1 MSLPVAEL
9 PGRLES
15 SLARH
20 IGARRA
26 DIESLCAE
34 ARERSFRA
42 VCVTSSCVELARA
55 LLEDSAV
62 QVVALVGFPHGA
74 IDSDA
79 KRFETEVVVDQGAHE
94 VDFVL
99 NLGML
104 KDGDHK
110 AVLREMRDIVEAADE
125 RPVSAVLESHLLT
138 HDEKIRGCELAL
150 DSGVKQVCA
159 SLQFNPVEPMLGE
172 VALLHKSLGGELAV
186 KTFADIRTVRQAM
199 VLLDAGAARIGM
211 MAGVTLA

>member
-1 MSLPVAEL
+1 MSPSPAEL
-9 PGRLES
+9 PGRIES
-15 SLARH
+15 GLSRY
-20 IGARRA
+20 IGVKRA
-26 DIESLCAE
+26 DIEALCAG
-34 ARERSFRA
+34 ARERSYRA

-55 LLEDSAV
+55 LLEDSSV

-125 RPVSAVLESHLLT
+125 RPVTAVLESHLLT
-138 HDEKIRGCELAL
+138 HDEKIRACELAL
-150 DSGVKQVCA
+150 DSGVKHVSA
-159 SLQFNPVEPMLGE
+159 SLHFNAVNPMVGE
-172 VALLHKSLGGELAV
+172 VALLHKTLGDELGI
-186 KTFADIRTVRQAM
+186 KTFADIQTVRQAM
-199 VLLDAGAARIGM
+199 ELLDAGATRIGVM
-211 MAGVTLA
+211 SGVTLS